1 MKFVAES
8 LNEFESVE
16 TGFFTD
22 IEKDTIENKDFRRVL
37 FTGENMQ
44 LVVMTLGPGEDIGE
58 EVHDVDQFFRF
69 EKGTGKV
76 IINETEYN
84 VKDGSS
90 VIIPAGST
98 HNIINDGSGSLHMYT
113 IYAPPHHKDGTRH
126 TTKEE
131 ALAVGSKQEM
141 EDMKYEIM
149 NKKEIIHPLII

>member
-1 MKFVAES
+1 MKTFVAES
-8 LNEFESVE
+8 LNEFESVS
-16 TGFFTD
+16 GKKGIKHN
-22 IEKDTIENKDFRRVL
+22 IEKETVENKDFRRVL
-37 FTGENMQ
+37 YTGEHIQ
-44 LVVMTLGPGEDIGE
+44 LVLMTLDPGEDIGE

-90 VIIPAGST
+90 VIIPAEST

-131 ALAVGSKQEM
+131 ASLEESGVTGM
-141 EDMKYEIM
+141 
-149 NKKEIIHPLII
+149 HL